1 MSKFYGQ
8 VMGAAKTEAT
18 RRGHHYIKTSAQ
30 SFNGSVITELT
41 YNENDQ
47 LMVRINTGTGS
58 TSLGSTTFYGTFEEF
73 VNKLKA

>member
-30 SFNGSVITELT
+30 SFDGSVITELT
-41 YNENDQ
+41 YEDDK

-58 TSLGSTTFYGTFEEF
+58 TSLGSTTFYGTFDEF
-73 VNKLKA
+73 VNKLRA

>member
-41 YNENDQ
+41 YEDDK

-58 TSLGSTTFYGTFEEF
+58 TSLGSTTFYGTFDEF